1 MRGLAPITI
10 FLTVASVLLL
20 GRILYQFTRVGALRT
35 ELQNEKDIRM
45 AQVDILGRRADKL
58 SKRVADVE
66 KKISDSAG
74 DLSRWGG
81 RT

>member
-1 MRGLAPITI
+1 MTI
-10 FLTVASVLLL
+10 FLTVAIVLLL
-20 GRILYQFTRVGALRT
+20 GLILYQFTQVDALWT

-58 SKRVADVE
+58 SKRVADLE